1 MTFSN
6 ERLIAWNNHVDDC
19 RQSNITPVS
28 WETFKRL
35 IRRGTDEGLIDAVC
49 QAHVIARKNHQPRL
63 LTIGLR
69 K

>member
-19 RQSNITPVS
+19 KQSDITPVS

-35 IRRGTDEGLIDAVC
+35 IKRGTEEGLLDAVC
-49 QAHVIARKNHQPRL
+49 QAHVIAKKKSN
-63 LTIGLR
+63 
-69 K
+69 